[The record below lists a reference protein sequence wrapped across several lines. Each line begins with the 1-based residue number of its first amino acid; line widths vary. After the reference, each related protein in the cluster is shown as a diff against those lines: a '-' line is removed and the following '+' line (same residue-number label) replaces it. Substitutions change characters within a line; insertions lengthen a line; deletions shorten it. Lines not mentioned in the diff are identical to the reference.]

1 VAAEQLPDCS
11 IPGLALFHG
20 FAPPMNRAGA
30 LLSMQITVTVSD
42 AIIREAGVRGLPVV
56 DFVESLIDKGLSLLS
71 DRPVLDNAIER
82 IRALRSPRRA
92 DGC

>member
-1 VAAEQLPDCS
+1 
-11 IPGLALFHG
+11 
-20 FAPPMNRAGA
+20 
-30 LLSMQITVTVSD
+30 
-42 AIIREAGVRGLPVV
+42 
-56 DFVESLIDKGLSLLS
+56 LSLLS